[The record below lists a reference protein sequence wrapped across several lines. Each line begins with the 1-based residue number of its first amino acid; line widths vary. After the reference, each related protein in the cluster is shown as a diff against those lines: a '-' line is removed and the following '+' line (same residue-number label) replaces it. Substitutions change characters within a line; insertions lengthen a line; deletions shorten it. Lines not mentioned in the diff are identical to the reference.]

1 VALRSSRSD
10 WWWQV
15 LFDKAQAVYSDPVI
29 EHPPFREDQLLYVAL
44 KFAEDAGE
52 PHPSLI
58 QHAAG
63 PHDRAVEIGSC
74 GNRIPRDLTRC
85 FLIAVRGSF
94 VLHNASRPAGVEA
107 PRGTVLRLYINAE
120 TGACMGR
127 GLGDL
132 FPDLDKLGPVMTDL
146 SR

>member
-1 VALRSSRSD
+1 M
-10 WWWQV
+10 
-15 LFDKAQAVYSDPVI
+15 I
-29 EHPPFREDQLLYVAL
+29 EPAPFREDQVLSVAL
-44 KFAEDAGE
+44 KFAEDSGE

-63 PHDRAVEIGSC
+63 PHDHAFEIGSF
-74 GNRIPRDLTRC
+74 GNRIPRDSTRC

-94 VLHNASRPAGVEA
+94 VLHNAHPPAGVEA
-107 PRGTVLRLYINAE
+107 PRGTVLVLYINAE
-120 TGACMGR
+120 TGAYMGR

-132 FPDLDKLGPVMTDL
+132 FPDLEKLGPVTTDL